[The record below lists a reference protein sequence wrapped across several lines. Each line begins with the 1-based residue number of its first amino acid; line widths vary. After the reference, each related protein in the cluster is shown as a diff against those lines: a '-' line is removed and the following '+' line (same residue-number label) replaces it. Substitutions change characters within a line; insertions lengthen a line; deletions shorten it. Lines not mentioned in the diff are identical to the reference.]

1 MDHDPSFHAAYEDL
15 ERRMKAQAEADGD
28 VYVPNP
34 KPKGPVQ
41 YVFVCMEPSF
51 GRLANSNAE
60 ARAKVEAG
68 FRNFLYSMDDFI
80 LHFCINRYLC
90 RAGERYHIT
99 DLSKG
104 AMLVEDAETDRST
117 RYGRWHPLLE
127 EELDLVARPDATL
140 FSVGKAVDDHLAGQ
154 GLAPVTRILHYSP
167 QAAFQRNNAVEGD
180 EARFEAFSQ
189 TIRHADVL
197 ATAHHVLE
205 RSGMS
210 QAFCEET
217 TDRLKRRELTESRK
231 KLIFIYKRVFETL
244 HA

>member
-1 MDHDPSFHAAYEDL
+1 
-15 ERRMKAQAEADGD
+15 MKAQAQADGT

-34 KPKGPVQ
+34 HPEGPVQ

-51 GRLANSNAE
+51 GRLANTNAE

-104 AMLVEDAETDRST
+104 AMLVDDAKRDRSE
-117 RYGRWHPLLE
+117 RYDRWFPLLK
-127 EELDLVARPDATL
+127 EELHLVARTGAVV
-140 FSVGKAVDDHLAGQ
+140 FSVGRAVDDHLAERGMEP
-154 GLAPVTRILHYSP
+154 AMRILHYSS
-167 QAAFQRNNAVEGD
+167 QAARQRKRAVAGHESEFKAFQ
-180 EARFEAFSQ
+180 Q

-197 ATAHHVLE
+197 ATARYVLKS
-205 RSGMS
+205 SGMS
-210 QAFCEET
+210 QAFCDQT
-217 TDRLKRRELTESRK
+217 MNRLQRRALTESRK
-231 KLIFIYKRVFETL
+231 KLIFIYKRAFEAL
-244 HA
+244 HT